1 MEAVVAFNGLD
12 DEIQFIGAHPLTVV
26 PTVFTA
32 LQEGVWA
39 LRHGAPA
46 ALDLIGLLTDM
57 ATDHAVD
64 VSHFFEEVGAFL
76 LEGG

>member
-12 DEIQFIGAHPLTVV
+12 DEIQFIGPDPLTVI
-26 PTVFTA
+26 PAVFTA
-32 LQEGVWA
+32 LQEVVRA
-39 LRHGAPA
+39 LSHGALA

-64 VSHFFEEVGAFL
+64 TSHFFEEAGTFL

>member
-12 DEIQFIGAHPLTVV
+12 DEIQFIGSHPLTVV
-26 PTVFTA
+26 PAVFTA
-32 LQEGVWA
+32 LQEVVRA
-39 LRHGAPA
+39 LSHGALA

-64 VSHFFEEVGAFL
+64 MSHFFEEARAFL